1 MKSNRQILELLAT
14 TAGFISGQAIADQL
28 GCSRTA
34 VWKGI
39 NALRDEE
46 YTIESG
52 GKRGYHLA
60 DNGKLA
66 APLIQRAMRSTT
78 PLEIKV
84 AATLPSTNAKA
95 KELSSQ
101 HPTTP
106 IAIIAD
112 TQTAGYGRQGRT
124 FFSPAGTGIYV
135 TLLLPHLTNPLNP
148 GLLTTSTAV
157 VLSQTISR
165 LLHVEPTIKWV
176 NDVNVNGQKIAGILT
191 EGIADLETHG
201 LGAVIIGTGI
211 NYLTPAAAF
220 PPEVA
225 ARGVGTLE
233 PAAKKTGISRNG
245 FIGAYLDG
253 LLEML
258 KSYTTGQYMDEY
270 RKRCDLIG
278 KAVTIQQGATTTTG
292 TVQTINDAGQL
303 VLTTGQTFS
312 AGEVTKV
319 RAQ

>member
-1 MKSNRQILELLAT
+1 MESYHQILQLLAT
-14 TAGFISGQAIADQL
+14 TDGFISGQTIADQL
-28 GCSRTA
+28 NCSRTA

-39 NALRDEE
+39 NTLRDNG
-46 YTIESG
+46 YVIESG

-66 APLIQRAMRSTT
+66 VPLIQRAMHSTT
-78 PLEIKV
+78 PLSIEV

-95 KELSSQ
+95 KELSTK

-135 TLLLPHLTNPLNP
+135 TLLLPHLTNSLNP

-165 LLHVEPTIKWV
+165 LLGVEPTIKWV
-176 NDVNVNGQKIAGILT
+176 NDVNVNGQKVAGILT
-191 EGIADLETHG
+191 EGIADFETRG
-201 LGAVIIGTGI
+201 LGAIIIGTGI

-225 ARGVGTLE
+225 GRGVGTLE
-233 PAAKKTGISRNG
+233 EAAKKAGVSRNV

-253 LLEML
+253 LLGML
-258 KSYTTGQYMDEY
+258 NSYTTGKYMDEY

-278 KAVTIQQGATTTTG
+278 KAITIQQGTTKITG
-292 TVQTINDAGQL
+292 TVQTINNVGQL
-303 VLTTGQTFS
+303 VLTTGQVFS

-319 RAQ
+319 RPQ

>member
-1 MKSNRQILELLAT
+1 MKSDRQILELLAT
-14 TAGFISGQAIADQL
+14 TAGFISGQTIADRL

-39 NALRDEE
+39 NALRDKG

-52 GKRGYHLA
+52 GKRGYRLV

-66 APLIQRAMRSTT
+66 APLIRRTIHSTT

-95 KELSSQ
+95 KELSTT

-106 IAIIAD
+106 VTIIAD
-112 TQTAGYGRQGRT
+112 TQTAGYGRQGRA

-135 TLLLPHLTNPLNP
+135 TLLLPHLTNSFNP

-157 VLSQTISR
+157 VLCQTISQ

-211 NYLTPAAAF
+211 NYLTPATAF
-220 PPEVA
+220 PPEVT

-233 PAAKKTGISRNG
+233 PAAKKAGISRNT
-245 FIGAYLDG
+245 FIGTYLAG
-253 LLEML
+253 LLKML
-258 KSYTTGQYMDEY
+258 EGYTTGQYMAEY
-270 RKRCDLIG
+270 RQRCDLIG
-278 KAVTIQQGATTTTG
+278 KAVTIQQGATKTTG
-292 TVQTINDAGQL
+292 TVQTINAAGEL